1 MLSAAILGYKG
12 SKSQLSVD
20 SKSLFK
26 KAAGFVLLSGLVGLF
41 KMHNDFKMSDI
52 IFGMIAKLDIKPDQ
66 QSEGHHRNL

>member
-20 SKSLFK
+20 SKSLFN

-66 QSEGHHRNL
+66 QSEGYPRHL